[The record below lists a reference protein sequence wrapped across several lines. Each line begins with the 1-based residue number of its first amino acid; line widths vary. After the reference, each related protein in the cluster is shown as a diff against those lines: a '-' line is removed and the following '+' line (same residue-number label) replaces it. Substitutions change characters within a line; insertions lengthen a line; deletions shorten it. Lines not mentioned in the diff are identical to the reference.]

1 MHSFRSFCTLCK
13 NNCSRLA
20 FIFLPIS
27 AYGYRGGIIQAGSD
41 DSALG
46 IRRMD
51 DLSSAYV
58 NGYMVNTA
66 GTIEYQVARLDI
78 IQTHIGSTSGLIGC
92 NPGNADSKIC

>member
-1 MHSFRSFCTLCK
+1 
-13 NNCSRLA
+13 
-20 FIFLPIS
+20 
-27 AYGYRGGIIQAGSD
+27 
-41 DSALG
+41 
-46 IRRMD
+46 MD

-66 GTIEYQVARLDI
+66 GTIEYQVTRLDI